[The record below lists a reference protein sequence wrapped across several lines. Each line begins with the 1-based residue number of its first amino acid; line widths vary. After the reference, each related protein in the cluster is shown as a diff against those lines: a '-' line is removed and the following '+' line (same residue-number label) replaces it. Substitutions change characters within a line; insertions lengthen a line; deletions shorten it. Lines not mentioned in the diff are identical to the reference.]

1 MKKIIGSIFFLSFAF
16 VSYSQKIGY
25 IDSGAIFERIPEYKE
40 AKGTLDKLAQDWQ
53 KEVDKLQV
61 EAEDAYRNFKAEEL
75 LLTDRIKEDKLKEV
89 EKKKQLAR
97 DTQKKYFGYEGLLF
111 LKRQELIKPV
121 QDRVFEAV
129 EKVAKAK
136 RIDIMFDKNADIVMI
151 YTNPVHD
158 YTDYVLEDLGL
169 TIENNDLNNS
179 TKKK

>member
-1 MKKIIGSIFFLSFAF
+1 
-16 VSYSQKIGY
+16 
-25 IDSGAIFERIPEYKE
+25 
-40 AKGTLDKLAQDWQ
+40 
-53 KEVDKLQV
+53 
-61 EAEDAYRNFKAEEL
+61 L